1 MVNMY
6 RGIVVSELCKA
17 GTSQGIIGREKRRR
31 MSWLVGSTEEQEG
44 LTCLAPLDVAR
55 AAAHQ
60 YAKAKE
66 ASDADREQEP
76 CSAHDGQRLSFKVPM
91 RWLVLACLS
100 LEQETLQTYNT
111 PSLIC

>member
-1 MVNMY
+1 
-6 RGIVVSELCKA
+6 
-17 GTSQGIIGREKRRR
+17 
-31 MSWLVGSTEEQEG
+31 MSCARPAQAKESLVERKEGECLGWVGSTEEQGG

-111 PSLIC
+111 LSLIC